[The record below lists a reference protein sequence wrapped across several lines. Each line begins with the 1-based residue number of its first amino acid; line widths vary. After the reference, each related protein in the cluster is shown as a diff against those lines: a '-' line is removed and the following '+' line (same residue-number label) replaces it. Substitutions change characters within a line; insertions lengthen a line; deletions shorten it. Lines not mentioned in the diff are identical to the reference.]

1 MPRSNVQRH
10 IPCQLAKI
18 PGNRQTDADRV
29 FLPILK
35 IAPVLLAIFVAMSL
49 TACGGGGGGG
59 SSTTSGSSST
69 TSGGSSSTSGG
80 SSATAST
87 VDTTMMTLTW
97 TPVPNADLGYLVYY
111 GNGLIRNP
119 TPASTLLPKA
129 KATFN
134 AQADFGLS
142 SGDYAC
148 FWVQAVNSAGMSGL
162 SEPVCGLV

>member
-1 MPRSNVQRH
+1 MHRSYSKSYV
-10 IPCQLAKI
+10 PCQLATI
-18 PGNRQTDADRV
+18 PGTPQAGTGRA
-29 FLPILK
+29 FLPIQK
-35 IAPVLLAIFVAMSL
+35 ISHALIAIFVAMSL
-49 TACGGGGGGG
+49 TACGGGGGG
-59 SSTTSGSSST
+59 SSDSST
-69 TSGGSSSTSGG
+69 TSGGGTTTSGG
-80 SSATAST
+80 ARAST

-97 TPVPNADLGYLVYY
+97 NPVPNADLGYLVYY

>member
-1 MPRSNVQRH
+1 MPTKSYSQRFV
-10 IPCQLAKI
+10 PSQWAKI
-18 PGNRQTDADRV
+18 PGNRQAGTGHT
-29 FLPILK
+29 FLPIQK
-35 IAPVLLAIFVAMSL
+35 ISHALIAMFVAMSL
-49 TACGGGGGGG
+49 TACGGGGGGSDSG
-59 SSTTSGSSST
+59 TTSSST
-69 TSGGSSSTSGG
+69 TSGGSS
-80 SSATAST
+80 ARAST
-87 VDTTMMTLTW
+87 VDNTMMTLTW
-97 TPVPNADLGYLVYY
+97 SPVPNADLGYLVYY

-119 TPASTLLPKA
+119 TPASSLLPKA